1 MSITNIEKISKTIH
15 LLDKHIY
22 NIIKKEDMDIDKV
35 KTIVSVRNEYIS
47 ELNSLIRVNNR
58 NELFKKK
65 NYKG

>member
-1 MSITNIEKISKTIH
+1 MIITNIEKISKTIH

-35 KTIVSVRNEYIS
+35 NTIVSVRNEYIT

-58 NELFKKK
+58 NDVFKKK
-65 NYKG
+65 NYK

>member
-1 MSITNIEKISKTIH
+1 MIITNIEKISKTIH

-35 KTIVSVRNEYIS
+35 NTIVSVRNEYIT

-58 NELFKKK
+58 NDLFKKK
-65 NYKG
+65 NYK

>member
-22 NIIKKEDMDIDKV
+22 NIIKKEDVDIDKV
-35 KTIVSVRNEYIS
+35 NTIVSVRNEYIS

>member
-35 KTIVSVRNEYIS
+35 KIIVSVRNEYIS

>member
-35 KTIVSVRNEYIS
+35 NTIVSVRNEYIT

-58 NELFKKK
+58 NDLFKKK
-65 NYKG
+65 NYK

>member
-1 MSITNIEKISKTIH
+1 MSIPNIEKISKTIH

-65 NYKG
+65 NYK

>member
-22 NIIKKEDMDIDKV
+22 NIIKKEDVDIDKV
-35 KTIVSVRNEYIS
+35 NTIVSVRNEYIS

-65 NYKG
+65 NYK

>member
-1 MSITNIEKISKTIH
+1 MSIPNIEKISKTIH

-22 NIIKKEDMDIDKV
+22 NIIKKEDVDIDKV
-35 KTIVSVRNEYIS
+35 NTIVSVRNEYIS

>member
-35 KTIVSVRNEYIS
+35 KIIVSVRNEYIS

-65 NYKG
+65 NYK